1 MKPGRPSSFL
11 LGVRALFRIARNLGR
26 IAAAQERLADR
37 AEGIAPRP
45 RALPEPPEEPVEI
58 SFTPDLDYVR
68 AEMVEQRL
76 RQQLGRQPSAEEI
89 CQEIDGIEWD
99 PASPR
104 VAIGRRAKPES
115 LH

>member
-26 IAAAQERLADR
+26 IASAQERLADR
-37 AEGIAPRP
+37 AEGIAPQA
-45 RALPEPPEEPVEI
+45 RALPDPPEEPVEI
-58 SFTPDLDYVR
+58 SFSPDLDYAR
-68 AEMVEQRL
+68 AEAVEQRL
-76 RQQLGRQPSAEEI
+76 IRQLGRKPTAEEI

-99 PASPR
+99 AREPT
-104 VAIGRRAKPES
+104 VVVGRRQPER

>member
-1 MKPGRPSSFL
+1 MKPSRPSGFL

-45 RALPEPPEEPVEI
+45 RALPDPPEEPVEI
-58 SFTPDLDYVR
+58 SFSPDLDYAR
-68 AEMVEQRL
+68 AEVVEQRL
-76 RQQLGRQPSAEEI
+76 THQLGRKPSAEEI

-99 PASPR
+99 AAAP
-104 VAIGRRAKPES
+104 VVVVGRRQPER
-115 LH
+115 LQ